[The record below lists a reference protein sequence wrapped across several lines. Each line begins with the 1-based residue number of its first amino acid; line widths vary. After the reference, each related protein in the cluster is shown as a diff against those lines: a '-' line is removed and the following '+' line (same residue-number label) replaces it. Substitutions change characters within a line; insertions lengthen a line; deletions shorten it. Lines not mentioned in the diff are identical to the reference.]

1 MPIAC
6 SSFVD
11 WFSKLKEINNS
22 LRAKIKMCLH
32 SLKDQFFFYFCSSEI
47 LKKETHWL
55 FYSNC
60 IANLQLTLLAKS
72 ARYNIFSKISCH
84 IGCTSINLGW
94 ILPRE
99 SSSTVS
105 SHTTITIYNDFSP
118 SQSTISDR
126 TSNIEASSW
135 IDMNKG
141 LLIHK
146 IPNNWYDHLLF
157 YSIVKLFL
165 SNIFAMLRRN
175 HNSCYS
181 FSFSIFIF
189 YTHLSFPIRT
199 KEWKKSAF
207 SNFG

>member
-22 LRAKIKMCLH
+22 LRTEIKMCLN

-47 LKKETHWL
+47 FQEETHWL
-55 FYSNC
+55 VYPNC
-60 IANLQLTLLAKS
+60 IANLQLAFLTES

-94 ILPRE
+94 ILSRE

-105 SHTTITIYNDFSP
+105 SHTTITIYNDFS
-118 SQSTISDR
+118 SGQSTISDR
-126 TSNIEASSW
+126 ASNIEASSW
-135 IDMNKG
+135 IDMNNC
-141 LLIHK
+141 LCIHK
-146 IPNNWYDHLLF
+146 IPNNWCYHLLF
-157 YSIVKLFL
+157 YSFMKLFL

-175 HNSCYS
+175 NDSCYS
-181 FSFSIFIF
+181 FSFSIFVF
-189 YTHLSFPIRT
+189 YTYLSFSIRT
-199 KEWKKSAF
+199 KEWKNSIF